1 MDHISNFC
9 KCLDYVLGGDHA
21 AFEHGWVAGF
31 PHRAMATH
39 RIDCAA
45 IYGVPWIPS
54 RKTPFMLAYIY
65 IIIYIYQHHGFIGSL
80 AHDSKESAGVVSFFP
95 YPMEV
100 CDRLGLMC
108 CNHRERR
115 KVNPH

>member
-54 RKTPFMLAYIY
+54 IY
-65 IIIYIYQHHGFIGSL
+65 PSHVSIYTSTM
-80 AHDSKESAGVVSFFP
+80 D
-95 YPMEV
+95 PMGIV
-100 CDRLGLMC
+100 IC
-108 CNHRERR
+108 
-115 KVNPH
+115 